1 MKKLLTAVIMALSIT
16 SCNKQQDTAN
26 LDSKDQ
32 STGNS
37 TAVMYYNGDII
48 TMEGE
53 QPQYAEALV
62 VKDGKILF
70 TGKKDE
76 AMKKAGAG
84 HKMVDLK
91 GNTLVPGFV
100 DGHAHFHGF
109 GAQAVGANLLASP
122 DGNCNNIDDLV
133 QAMKDWY
140 AKNDTNKSQG
150 WIFGLGYDDAVLK
163 ENRHPT
169 KEDLDKVSK
178 DIPVMVCHISGHFSA
193 VNSKGLEVLNITA
206 STPDP
211 EGGVIRRMN
220 GSKEPNGVLEEL
232 ASIPRMLKVISPT
245 DPKLADY
252 YLDKGQEMAVSYG
265 YTTCNEGR
273 AMGNHEQLADYA
285 GRGKMY
291 IDVMSF
297 VDYMYPQYMRSKWYG
312 KDYKSH
318 YRVAGL
324 KLTLDG
330 SPQGRTA
337 WRTEPYLLP
346 PDGQK
351 PGYKGYPAIPDDK
364 DVMAIVDS
372 AFANNW
378 QLKIHC
384 NGDAAADQL
393 FRALGPAVAKYGNKD
408 RRTALIHG
416 QLIRMDQLDS
426 LKKYDVIASLFPM
439 HTFYW
444 GDWYKQ
450 IIGPDKAEK
459 ISPIKS
465 ALNKGLRVT
474 SHTDAPVALPNLMM
488 ILHTTVNRVTRSG
501 SVIGPEERLSPYEAL
516 KSITI
521 WGAEQFFEEDKKGTL
536 TAGKLADMVILDKN
550 PLKVDP
556 MTLKDIKVVETIK
569 EGKTVYSKK

>member
-1 MKKLLTAVIMALSIT
+1 MLISAVLVLTVSSCTKRQDLS
-16 SCNKQQDTAN
+16 
-26 LDSKDQ
+26 DQ
-32 STGNS
+32 KIGEVPSGS
-37 TAVMYYNGDII
+37 SQAVMYHNGDII

-53 QPQYAEALV
+53 QPQYVEALV
-62 VKDGKILF
+62 VKDGKIVF
-70 TGKKDE
+70 AGSRVD
-76 AMKKAGAG
+76 AMNKAGSG
-84 HKMVDLK
+84 HRMIDLK
-91 GNTLVPGFV
+91 GRTLVPGFI

-122 DGNCNNIDDLV
+122 DGNCNSIDELISI
-133 QAMKDWY
+133 MKEWY
-140 AKNDTNKSQG
+140 TKNDTDKSQG
-150 WIFGLGYDDAVLK
+150 WIFGLGYDDAVLR

-178 DIPVMVCHISGHFSA
+178 DIPVMAVHISGHFSA
-193 VNSKGLEVLNITA
+193 VNSKALELLKTNST
-206 STPDP
+206 TPDP
-211 EGGVIRRMN
+211 SGGVIRRMP
-220 GSKEPNGVLEEL
+220 GTKEPNGVLEEL
-232 ASIPRMLKVISPT
+232 ASIPHMLKVISPT
-245 DPKLADY
+245 DPKLADF

-273 AMGNHEQLADYA
+273 AMTNHEQMADYA
-285 GRGKMY
+285 KRGKMY

-297 VDYMYPQYMRSKWYG
+297 VDYTFPQYLHSEWNSRE
-312 KDYKSH
+312 YKNH
-318 YRVAGL
+318 YRVAGI

-351 PGYKGYPAIPDDK
+351 QGYKGYPALPDDK
-364 DVMAIVDS
+364 EVMAVVDT

-393 FRALGPAVAKYGNKD
+393 FRAMLPAVAKYGNKD

-426 LKKYDVIASLFPM
+426 LKKYDIIASLFPM

-450 IIGPDKAEK
+450 IIGPDNANK

-474 SHTDAPVALPNLMM
+474 SHTDAPVAFPNLMM
-488 ILHTTVNRVTRSG
+488 ILYTTVNRVTRSG
-501 SVIGPEERLSPYEAL
+501 TVIGPEERLTPYEAL
-516 KSITI
+516 KTITI

-536 TAGKLADMVILDKN
+536 KAGKVADLVILDKN

-556 MTLKDIKVVETIK
+556 MTLKDIQVSETIK
-569 EGKTVYSKK
+569 EGKTVYAKK